1 MCNEANG
8 RRMAV
13 CGAHCAVRGGGGA
26 QRFAL
31 SPNDLFLLLE
41 EYW

>member
-13 CGAHCAVRGGGGA
+13 CGAHCAVRGGGA